1 MRCFSIVVLL
11 LAGCGARTG
20 FLDVGEEAPR
30 IDAGMPECVE
40 DAMCDDGVACTRDR
54 CEAGRCVV
62 EADDVAC
69 EDGLFCTGPGRC
81 DAAMGCVYERP
92 PCADGLECTED
103 VCDEAARSCENVPDA
118 RFCPLSFR
126 CDADM
131 GCVPRALVHV
141 DDALW
146 EVDLP
151 SGDLHFLV
159 RMRTTLSDIALGGDG
174 VVYGTTPSGLNT
186 VDERTG
192 TTRALLSSSDRTV
205 ALEVGPDGSIY
216 VGGSR
221 TISRANLERRRLD
234 VVVELPRSRSA
245 SGDIAFIGERML
257 LSAVGGE
264 VGDVLLEVPLDGRE
278 PFDVGEI
285 GFDCVWGL
293 AAFDTTLYGFTCNGE
308 LLLIDTESGE
318 GEAIADLEG
327 LRVGGAAAR

>member
-20 FLDVGEEAPR
+20 FLDEGEEAPR
-30 IDAGMPECVE
+30 IDAGVPECVE

-81 DAAMGCVYERP
+81 DAA
-92 PCADGLECTED
+92 
-103 VCDEAARSCENVPDA
+103 
-118 RFCPLSFR
+118 
-126 CDADM
+126 M

>member
-30 IDAGMPECVE
+30 IDAGVPECVE
-40 DAMCDDGVACTRDR
+40 DAVCDDGVACTRDR

-81 DAAMGCVYERP
+81 EAAMGCVYDRP

-174 VVYGTTPSGLNT
+174 TKRPIAQQHRRIQPARLLDGGNKLSARR
-186 VDERTG
+186 E
-192 TTRALLSSSDRTV
+192 ALL
-205 ALEVGPDGSIY
+205 
-216 VGGSR
+216 
-221 TISRANLERRRLD
+221 LERP
-234 VVVELPRSRSA
+234 VERSA
-245 SGDIAFIGERML
+245 ARL
-257 LSAVGGE
+257 LG
-264 VGDVLLEVPLDGRE
+264 
-278 PFDVGEI
+278 
-285 GFDCVWGL
+285 
-293 AAFDTTLYGFTCNGE
+293 
-308 LLLIDTESGE
+308 
-318 GEAIADLEG
+318 
-327 LRVGGAAAR
+327 